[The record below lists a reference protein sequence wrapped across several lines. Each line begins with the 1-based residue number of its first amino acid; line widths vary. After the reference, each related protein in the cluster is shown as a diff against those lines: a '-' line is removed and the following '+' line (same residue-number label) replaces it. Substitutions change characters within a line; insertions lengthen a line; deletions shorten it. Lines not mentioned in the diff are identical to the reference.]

1 MTCRGGRC
9 CAVRALCDRGTV
21 IDGRSD
27 DGMVD
32 KYRDP
37 LLTPRETARHLQV
50 PRSTFDSWLRE
61 DAAGEPLVHKVPP
74 LRRGWPSVPF
84 VAVIEA
90 YVLRSLRDLR
100 ISKRKIREASAA
112 VRREF
117 GSPYGLATR
126 RVATDG
132 IDIFIDYADGSLERA
147 HDAQRPIREIIDRYL
162 RYITWDEGDD
172 SPVRLTLPQYAAVAP
187 VVIDPRF
194 GWGAPVIATNNV
206 QVDNVVALWRA
217 GESLAA
223 VAEEYGLT
231 RDATEAICRI
241 AA

>member
-1 MTCRGGRC
+1 MRRSGG
-9 CAVRALCDRGTV
+9 AGTVRSLCDRVRV

-27 DGMVD
+27 DGVVD
-32 KYRDP
+32 KYHDP
-37 LLTPRETARHLQV
+37 LLTPRETARHLQL
-50 PRSTFDSWLRE
+50 PGSTLNFWLRE
-61 DAAGEPLVHKVPP
+61 QAAGEPLVHRVPP
-74 LRRGWPSVPF
+74 AKRGWPSVPF

-90 YVLRSLRDLR
+90 YVLRSLRDLKL
-100 ISKRKIREASAA
+100 SKGKIRDAAAA

-117 GSPYGLATR
+117 GTPYGLATR
-126 RVATDG
+126 RIATDG
-132 IDIFIDYADGSLERA
+132 IDIFVDYANGSLERA
-147 HDAQRPIREIIDRYL
+147 HDAQHPIREIIDRYL

-172 SPVRLTLPQYAAVAP
+172 SPARLTLPQYPDVVP

-217 GESLAA
+217 GESLEA

-231 RDATEAICRI
+231 RDAAETICRI